1 MLFVALLAAFL
12 IEQLV
17 PLTEDNAVHL
27 AAKRWVFFA
36 RGKVFATQTWHV
48 WLWWSAAVLVPV
60 AISVLV
66 YQLLLAVWLPLAW
79 LWLVGVLYLTMG
91 FRQFSQH
98 FSRIRDAL
106 QEGREDEARAAL
118 AQWRQVDDAQ
128 AQRPDWVA
136 RVLSLALL
144 AAQRHVL
151 GVLVAFVVLGVL
163 GLGPAGAV
171 LYRMTECVARLWRV
185 PVLALESDAEL
196 SEDQLEVATQCSLV
210 AGMAWHYLD
219 WLPVRASALGFAA
232 AGNFEGVVGAW
243 RDAHDNADTSND
255 CLLLAAGA
263 GALNV
268 TLQNGSHQQ
277 RHDDDQDSTQAPS
290 ADLSVMSAAMLD
302 DPFSAEAGLQE
313 GPLAC
318 AKPWHVAALAGLV
331 WRVVVLAMGVLAGL
345 TLVAWIN

>member
-1 MLFVALLAAFL
+1 MLFVALLAAFF

-17 PLTEDNAVHL
+17 PLTQDNAAHL
-27 AAKRWVFFA
+27 AAKRWALFA
-36 RGKVFATQTWHV
+36 RSKVFATQTWHV
-48 WLWWSAAVLVPV
+48 WLWWSAAVLLPV
-60 AISVLV
+60 VLSVLV

-91 FRQFSQH
+91 FRQFSHH

-171 LYRMTECVARLWRV
+171 LYRMTEYVARLWRV
-185 PVLALESDAEL
+185 PAMALEPDTEL
-196 SEDQLEVATQCSLV
+196 SEDQLEVATQRSLV

-243 RDAHDNADTSND
+243 RDAYDNADTSND
-255 CLLLAAGA
+255 SLLLAAGA

-268 TLQNGSHQQ
+268 TLQGGPYQQ
-277 RHDDDQDSTQAPS
+277 RQADDNDSAQASS

-302 DPFSAEAGLQE
+302 DALSTQAGQQE
-313 GPLAC
+313 GPVAS
-318 AKPWHVAALAGLV
+318 AKPRHVASLAGLV
-331 WRVVVLAMGVLAGL
+331 WRVVVLAMGLLAGL
-345 TLVAWIN
+345 TLVAWAN